1 MNLHREVRSYWATR
15 SSCSHSV
22 APLLMLTPDFSCVVA
37 CYCLGVYL
45 MVVSISLPIIFIFSV
60 DSPDFTQS
68 SSPT

>member
-22 APLLMLTPDFSCVVA
+22 ALLLMLTPDFPCVVA